1 MPVHLYIYMW
11 IRAISTYV
19 CIYYIYIYMH
29 VILILYMGG
38 QSIYICIYIYI
49 CVYKHVKRESNFKE
63 MSRTIVGLSG
73 WSRVC
78 RSVQEAKDYWA
89 GADTGLEPE
98 FLLPHEG
105 EMF

>member
-1 MPVHLYIYMW
+1 
-11 IRAISTYV
+11 
-19 CIYYIYIYMH
+19 
-29 VILILYMGG
+29 
-38 QSIYICIYIYI
+38 
-49 CVYKHVKRESNFKE
+49 

-98 FLLPHEG
+98 FLLPHEE
-105 EMF
+105 EMFLWPSND